1 VPCVIENTYCSPE
14 FNNLKRSL
22 FWPTYVNYKL
32 AIGLCVC
39 FFLSFISSVF
49 AQNTVNGLKNGTNFN
64 TLSVQSTQSIAA
76 LKRNSNSEHEGQ
88 IYSDR
93 EKLLKK
99 VDQKDIASNYVAG
112 STEACDNVTSA
123 GVIKVGSGG
132 VRVSDYIQV
141 FCSASQDPNEFSVTA
156 ASGGTGTLSYQ
167 WQSSI
172 NNGTWIDISGA
183 TSAGY
188 NPPTLTATTYF
199 RRRAKRSECDWVSS
213 NVILIAVNERPTVA
227 LTKTDPTCGANNG
240 TITATGDKGL
250 LGTAEITYERWDNIS
265 GSAVS
270 NLTSNSRYPNS
281 PTSRTSLS
289 SMEADID
296 QADNFGGRM
305 SGYITPNA
313 TGTYYFW
320 ISSDDNGELWLSTD
334 SNPANKVKIAYHTS
348 WTSPRDWSSFP
359 TQKSV
364 GINLVAGEIYYIEAL
379 YKEGGGGDNLAVAWS
394 KPGQSSSTPF
404 EIIPIDAIR
413 PNNSSS
419 TSTPTYL
426 YKLGINGSYQ
436 TSNEFNGLAAGI
448 YTVYIRDIVG
458 CETSTSITLNQTGA
472 ASATASNNGPLC
484 AGEELKL
491 TASSNPAGVTYRWT
505 GPNGFSASTQNAT
518 RSGTT
523 VNMSGTYTLA
533 VTFGSACT
541 ATATTST
548 VVSISTPPGAPGTT
562 AGTRCG
568 EGSVKLTASGCSGT
582 YNWYSAQ
589 TGGTYL
595 GSGSDFNTPSIG
607 TTTTYYVECK
617 VGSCTSSRAAATA
630 TVKTAVSASAT
641 GDTKCEG
648 STINLSADGGTTYA
662 WVGPND
668 FVSSSRTPSI
678 SDATPAMSG
687 AYTVTVTNTSSGC
700 TDTAIA
706 NVVVNSIPVPTG
718 ADVARCGNGTVTLT
732 ATGCS
737 NGVYSWYN
745 SPTTANSLA
754 TGATYTTGSLSAPST
769 TYYVACTLNACTSIT
784 RTPIKAIITSTPGAP
799 SVVSGERCGTG
810 SVRLTASGCSGTYNW
825 YTAPTGG
832 SSIGAGGT
840 FNTPSI
846 STTTSYYVECNFGC
860 PSTRTEVKATINPTP
875 SAGAIG
881 DTECEGTAITLEAS
895 GGGSYS
901 WVGPKNFVSS
911 AQKPTIPAAAAD
923 RAGIYTV
930 TVTDTKGCTAT
941 ATARVVINPIPEAPA
956 VVDVSRCGPGTVPL
970 KATGCNGGIYRW
982 YVNNT
987 TSAILATGETYTT
1000 QSLSVD
1006 ATYFVSCT
1014 QNGCESTTRNAIKA
1028 IITPVPDAP
1037 TTNAIERCGTG
1048 SVTLT
1053 ADGCSGI
1060 VEWYEFASGGSSI
1073 GIGNYI
1079 TSSLAAPATNS
1090 TLQANTKTYYAG
1102 CIVDGCRSTTRTPLV
1117 VTIKRLPTATASS
1130 TGQHCVGT
1138 TFKLLGGGTNTESYS
1153 WSGPNGFSSSEQS
1166 PIVYGA
1172 LPAMGGIYTLTVTA
1186 ANGCTAT
1193 ATTNLVINNNC
1204 NSACPTPIAVTP
1216 NNPSACTGT
1225 NSTNGYIFVTEYSA
1239 GPYYQNSLDGINW
1252 FDSEKTYSGLSVGYY
1267 TVFIRDKTSKII
1279 CRTIAITLTSA
1290 NSSYFTAGTPTPA
1303 TDCAAT
1309 NGSIKLEGVTG
1320 TDNVSWISSTSR
1332 SFVKVSSLSP
1342 SNTISNLAPGDYY
1355 VVVSRGNNPLCYSE
1369 RKIEVKNSGTACPPG
1384 LCTQAKSTNLFP
1396 GGDFG
1401 SGNTTMGSPLTPGET
1416 QYSFAP
1422 MNCDSPND
1430 GNYTITNTTD
1440 CNGAGR
1446 KVFTTW
1452 DVLRQDHTPGDV
1464 NGYMM
1469 IVNASFNPDI
1479 VIERTVTNLC
1489 PNTRYEYSL
1498 WIYNICPAAD
1508 QAGCTIKPNLTFLID
1523 GVGKYTTGDIT
1534 AAGWQQVGFT
1544 FTTGN
1549 TTTST
1554 FSIRNNATG
1563 GNGNDWAIDD
1573 ISIIQCLPT
1582 IAQSANITRCIG
1594 AAGPTISATVTDAN
1608 KQYTYYKWQESA
1620 DGGTNWTDLTNS
1632 TLGTF
1637 GSNSTYTA
1645 TLTLPNITAA
1655 MNGRK
1660 YRVVVGTSTANLN
1673 NASCSFNGNETTL
1686 TVPTISVNITG
1697 NMNICSSGSTTL
1709 TASASGGSPSYT
1721 FTWNN
1726 GLGTGASKTVTLSS
1740 TTTYTVTAKD
1750 ANNCTATTSAQ
1761 VVVTSLPNA
1770 PTAVNKSIC
1779 GAGAVELGA
1788 TGCSGT
1794 VNWYATE
1801 TGTSIVATG
1810 ANYTTS
1816 SISVSTTYYVNCT
1829 VNGCVSASR
1838 TPVVATINDMPTATA
1853 VGDVQCAGSTINLS
1867 ASGGNTYDWTGPA
1880 GFRSSVQNPAR
1891 ANATDAMAGIYTVT
1905 VISAEGCRAT
1915 ATASVTVNPA
1925 PTPNISGS
1933 TSICEGQPTTLT
1945 ATGGNSYLWSTG
1957 ETTTSINVNPT
1968 TSTTYTLTAYT
1979 SNSSYTNLVTGQTIF
1994 NAANFSYINST
2005 ASYAGPQSLFDGID
2019 NLNADTFH
2027 ATRKT
2032 NGQDWGIGY
2041 KLGSEY
2047 LITSLS
2053 LDARN
2058 DCCTDRAKGGV
2069 MQVWKNGSM
2078 VYQSSVVNG
2087 VGNGI
2092 ISASPA
2098 PNVLGDEVRYIFLN
2112 GANTSSGETT
2122 LNFAEWII
2130 GGAKVCAATK
2140 QVTVTV
2146 NSKPNATAV
2155 ANSPVCVGKT
2165 ISLTASGGTTYQWSG
2180 PNGFSSSGATASINN
2195 ATISTHAGI
2204 YTVTVTNA
2212 SGCTATAT
2220 TNVVVNAVPEV
2231 TITSNSP
2238 VCAGQTLTFTATGGT
2253 TYSWTGPN
2261 GFASSVPNPSVSN
2274 ASSIHS
2280 GTYIVTVTNANSCT
2294 ATASIII
2301 QQPNAISA
2309 TITGTNV
2316 NCNGGNNGSAT
2327 VTPSGGTAPYTY
2339 QWSNNAGTSATAN
2352 NLTARTYTVTITD
2365 SKGCTA
2371 TATINITQPDALTTT
2386 ITGTNVNCNG
2396 GNNGSATVTPSGG
2409 TAPYTYQWSNNAGT
2423 SATANN
2429 LTARV
2434 YTVTIT
2440 DAKNCTATA
2449 TINITQPNAL
2459 TATIIGTNVNCNGGN
2474 NGSATVT
2481 PSGGTAPYTYQW
2493 SNNAGTSATANN
2505 LTARIYTVTIT
2516 DAKNCTATATI
2527 NITQPNALTT
2537 NITGTNVNCNGGNN
2551 GSATVSPSGGTAPY
2565 TYQWSNNGGTSAT
2578 ANNLTARTYTVTVID
2593 AKNCTATATINIT
2606 QPDAL
2611 VATANSNS
2619 PVCVGQTLTLTAS
2632 GSTNYSWKGPNG
2644 YSSQSQNSS
2653 IDKVTSVAAGIYT
2666 VTVSNAIGCSATA
2679 TVNVVIYD
2687 LPQAPTV
2694 TGASRCDAGSLTLR
2708 ADGCAGGVIQWYD
2721 AQTGGN
2727 LLGTGITFATNTLT
2741 QSTFYFASCFTNN
2754 CSSPSR
2760 TAGLARIN
2768 SAPNAELIPIN
2779 STCIANNPQDNAKLL
2794 LNRYRNDD
2802 QYSYNVGASYNSA
2815 IASAF
2820 VTIPTGGLVPASS
2833 LPNPT
2838 GNSQAYTVRI
2848 KNIDG
2853 CTIDRTVILTKQC
2866 DGCLQ
2871 YYCPPAIISAS
2882 R

>member
-1 VPCVIENTYCSPE
+1 MPCVIENTYCSPE

-22 FWPTYVNYKL
+22 FWPTYVNYKR
-32 AIGLCVC
+32 AIGLYVYI
-39 FFLSFISSVF
+39 FLSFVSSVF
-49 AQNTVNGLKNGTNFN
+49 AQNTLLSNTNHTLLSANSNFELSGQTVASLEN
-64 TLSVQSTQSIAA
+64 KAAIDRNVYTESNKYLSNNTNPGFEIKTNKVVANLPLSLTLS
-76 LKRNSNSEHEGQ
+76 
-88 IYSDR
+88 
-93 EKLLKK
+93 
-99 VDQKDIASNYVAG
+99 
-112 STEACDNVTSA
+112 
-123 GVIKVGSGG
+123 
-132 VRVSDYIQV
+132 
-141 FCSASQDPNEFSVTA
+141 
-156 ASGGTGTLSYQ
+156 
-167 WQSSI
+167 
-172 NNGTWIDISGA
+172 
-183 TSAGY
+183 
-188 NPPTLTATTYF
+188 
-199 RRRAKRSECDWVSS
+199 
-213 NVILIAVNERPTVA
+213 
-227 LTKTDPTCGANNG
+227 KTDPTCGGSNG
-240 TITATGDKGL
+240 SITVTGKGGV
-250 LGTAEITYERWDNIS
+250 LGMRSITGQAWLGIS
-265 GSAVS
+265 GTAVS
-270 NLTSNSRYPNS
+270 NLTSNSNYPNS
-281 PTSRTSLS
+281 PSYNTALT
-289 SMEADID
+289 SMEAPVNIT
-296 QADNFGGRM
+296 DNFGGRII
-305 SGYITPNA
+305 GYLAPEI

-320 ISSDDNGELWLSTD
+320 IASDDNGELWLSTNE
-334 SNPANKVKIAYHTS
+334 SAANKTRIASHTS
-348 WTSPRDWSSFP
+348 YTGFQEWNKFP
-359 TQKSV
+359 SQKSAA
-364 GINLVAGEIYYIEAL
+364 ISLQAGKIYYIEAI
-379 YKEGGGGDNLAVAWS
+379 YKEGGGDDHVSVGWA
-394 KPGQSSSTPF
+394 KPGESTTVPS
-404 EIIPIDAIR
+404 EVIPADAIR
-413 PNNSSS
+413 PY
-419 TSTPTYL
+419 TSAGLTTPTYQ
-426 YKLGINGSYQ
+426 YKIGNGTFQ
-436 TSNEFNGLAAGI
+436 NSNVFSGLAAGT
-448 YTVYIRDIVG
+448 YTVTIQDVYG
-458 CETSTSITLNQTGA
+458 ATATSNITLANTTP
-472 ASATASNNGPLC
+472 SATANNNGPVCVGQTLSLT
-484 AGEELKL
+484 ATVSQ
-491 TASSNPAGVTYRWT
+491 TASSYRWV
-505 GPNGFSASTQNAT
+505 GPGPGTNGFTSSTQNPNRGSAT
-518 RSGTT
+518 TD
-523 VNMSGTYTLA
+523 MSGIYTLT
-533 VTFGSACT
+533 VTFSACA
-541 ATATTST
+541 ATVTSTTSVT
-548 VVSISTPPGAPGTT
+548 VSSANAPSTTSDSRCG
-562 AGTRCG
+562 AGTVTL
-568 EGSVKLTASGCSGT
+568 SADGCSGT

-589 TGGTYL
+589 TGGTFL
-595 GSGSDFNTPSIG
+595 GSGSDFNTPSIVA
-607 TTTTYYVECK
+607 TTTYYVECK
-617 VGSCTSSRAAATA
+617 VGSCISTRTAATA

-641 GDTKCEG
+641 GDTECEG
-648 STINLSADGGTTYA
+648 STINLSAGGGNAYSWA
-662 WVGPND
+662 GPNG
-668 FVSSSRTPSI
+668 FSSNLQSPSI
-678 SDATPAMSG
+678 SGATPAMSG

-706 NVVVNSIPVPTG
+706 NVVVNPIPVPIG

-754 TGATYTTGSLSAPST
+754 TGATYTTQSLSAPST
-769 TYYVACTLNACTSIT
+769 TYYVACTLNACTSTT

-825 YTAPTGG
+825 YTTATGG

-895 GGGSYS
+895 GGGLYS

-911 AQKPTIPAAAAD
+911 AQKPTIPAATAD

-930 TVTDTKGCTAT
+930 TVTDAKGCTAT

-956 VVDVSRCGPGTVPL
+956 VVDVSRCGPGTVLL
-970 KATGCNGGIYRW
+970 KATGCTGGVYRW
-982 YVNNT
+982 YVNST
-987 TSAILATGETYTT
+987 TSTILVTGDTYTT
-1000 QSLSVD
+1000 PTLSVD

-1014 QNGCESTTRNAIKA
+1014 QNSCESSTRNAIKA

-1048 SVTLT
+1048 PVTLT
-1053 ADGCSGI
+1053 ADGCAGI
-1060 VEWYEFASGGSSI
+1060 VEWYEAASGGLSI

-1090 TLQANTKTYYAG
+1090 TSQANTKTYYAG
-1102 CIVDGCRSTTRTPLV
+1102 CNVDGCRSTTRTPLV
-1117 VTIKRLPTATASS
+1117 VTIKRLPTATASN

-1138 TFKLLGGGTNTESYS
+1138 TFKLLGGGTNAESYS

-1332 SFVKVSSLSP
+1332 NFVKVSSLSP

-1401 SGNTTMGSPLTPGET
+1401 SGNTTMGPPLTPGET

-1469 IVNASFNPDI
+1469 IVNASYNPDI

-1594 AAGPTISATVTDAN
+1594 AAGPTISAIVTDAN

-1620 DGGTNWTDLTNS
+1620 DGGISWTDLTNS
-1632 TLGTF
+1632 TVGTF
-1637 GSNSTYTA
+1637 GANSTYTV
-1645 TLTLPNITAA
+1645 TLTLPTITAA

-1660 YRVVVGTSTANLN
+1660 YRIVVGTSTANLN
-1673 NASCSFNGNETTL
+1673 NSSCSFNGNETTL
-1686 TVPTISVNITG
+1686 TVPTISINISG
-1697 NMNICSSGSTTL
+1697 NLSICASGSTTL
-1709 TASASGGSPSYT
+1709 TASASGGNSPYT
-1721 FTWNN
+1721 YTWSNS
-1726 GLGTGASKTVTLSS
+1726 LGTGASKTVTVSS
-1740 TTTYTVTAKD
+1740 STTYTVTARD
-1750 ANNCTATTSAQ
+1750 ANSCSATASAR
-1761 VVVTSLPNA
+1761 VVVTPLPNA
-1770 PTAVNKSIC
+1770 PTAVNASKC
-1779 GAGAVELGA
+1779 GAGTVELGA

-1794 VNWYATE
+1794 VNWYASE

-1810 ANYTTS
+1810 ANYTTP

-1838 TPVVATINDMPTATA
+1838 TPVVATINDIPNATA
-1853 VGDVQCAGSTINLS
+1853 GGDVQCAGSTINLS

-1880 GFRSSVQNPAR
+1880 GFRSSVQNPAI
-1891 ANATDAMAGIYTVT
+1891 ANATNAMAGIYTVT
-1905 VISAEGCRAT
+1905 VISAEGCSAT

-1925 PTPNISGS
+1925 PTPNISGT
-1933 TSICEGQPTTLT
+1933 TSICEGQSTTLT

-1979 SNSSYTNLVTGQTIF
+1979 SNSSYANLVTGQTIF

-2087 VGNGI
+2087 AGNSI
-2092 ISASPA
+2092 ISASPV

-2155 ANSPVCVGKT
+2155 SNSPVCVGKT

-2180 PNGFSSSGATASINN
+2180 PNGFSLSGATASINN

-2220 TNVVVNAVPEV
+2220 TNVVINALPEI

-2261 GFASSVPNPSVSN
+2261 GFASSLPNPSISS

-2301 QQPNAISA
+2301 QQPNALTA
-2309 TITGTNV
+2309 AITGTNV
-2316 NCNGGNNGSAT
+2316 NCNGGNNGNAT
-2327 VTPSGGTAPYTY
+2327 VM
-2339 QWSNNAGTSATAN
+2339 
-2352 NLTARTYTVTITD
+2352 
-2365 SKGCTA
+2365 
-2371 TATINITQPDALTTT
+2371 
-2386 ITGTNVNCNG
+2386 
-2396 GNNGSATVTPSGG
+2396 PSGG

-2434 YTVTIT
+2434 YTVTVT
-2440 DAKNCTATA
+2440 DSKNCTATA
-2449 TINITQPNAL
+2449 TINITQPPVL
-2459 TATIIGTNVNCNGGN
+2459 TSTIVGTNVNCNGGN

-2481 PSGGTAPYTYQW
+2481 PSGGTAPYAYQW

-2505 LTARIYTVTIT
+2505 LSARIYTVTIT
-2516 DAKNCTATATI
+2516 DSKGCTATATI
-2527 NITQPNALTT
+2527 NITQPPVLTST
-2537 NITGTNVNCNGGNN
+2537 IVGTNVNCNGGNN
-2551 GSATVSPSGGTAPY
+2551 GSATVTPSGGTSPY
-2565 TYQWSNNGGTSAT
+2565 TYQWSNNVGTSAT
-2578 ANNLTARTYTVTVID
+2578 ANNLTARVYTVTVTD
-2593 AKNCTATATINIT
+2593 AKNCIATATINIT

-2644 YSSQSQNSS
+2644 YSSQSQNSG

-2666 VTVSNAIGCSATA
+2666 VTVSNAIGCNVTA

-2721 AQTGGN
+2721 AQIGGN
-2727 LLGTGITFATNTLT
+2727 MLGTGITFATTTLT

-2768 SAPNAELIPIN
+2768 SAPNAELIPVN
-2779 STCIANNPQDNAKLL
+2779 STCIASNPRNDARLL
-2794 LNRYRNDD
+2794 LNKYRNND
-2802 QYSYNVGASYNSA
+2802 QYSYNIGEAYDSA
-2815 IASAF
+2815 MASAF

-2848 KNIDG
+2848 KNADG

-2866 DGCLQ
+2866 DGCVQ
-2871 YYCPPAIISAS
+2871 DYCPPAIISAS